1 MNVLQLRKCLAARPE
16 LPEISGIVV
25 RNYAGPG
32 DIPLWSE
39 LLDTAFTAA
48 EPPVRRMGGSDFS
61 RRIEGS
67 PWWSAKRMWFA
78 ETKNNSHPVGTVT
91 LGFRQGKTRTS
102 PAIYWLAVVPSWRRL
117 GIARLLM
124 AHLEQSCWDAG
135 FRQVDLETHRGWR
148 AAKKF
153 YQTLGY
159 RNTLRSSTR
168 TSPDA
173 SKRSASG

>member
-1 MNVLQLRKCLAARPE
+1 MNVLQLRKQLATRPE

-25 RNYAGPG
+25 RNYAGRG
-32 DIPLWSE
+32 DISRWSD
-39 LLDTAFTAA
+39 LLDAAFTAA
-48 EPPVRRMGGSDFS
+48 QPPVRRMGGSEFS
-61 RRIEGS
+61 RQFQGS
-67 PWWSAKRMWFA
+67 LWWSAKRMWFA
-78 ETKNNSHPVGTVT
+78 ETNNTLQPVGTVT
-91 LGFRQGKTRTS
+91 LGLRQGKTRTS
-102 PAIYWLAVVPSWRRL
+102 PAVHWLAVLPSWRRL
-117 GIARLLM
+117 GVARLLM

-168 TSPDA
+168 TKPDA
-173 SKRSASG
+173 SKRIASG